1 MSCWTSNLPDIFRQL
16 LLCFHEKTS
25 FSSISQKPYHKEI
38 KIFIKQRRDVKFFY
52 ILLFFL
58 YTLKREFKSGGR
70 SIVKKIS
77 YYHPD
82 SPYALMKFQN
92 DLLHYLKIKH
102 KKNQPLVI
110 VCIGTDR
117 ATGDCLGPLV
127 GQALLPSPQYS
138 VFGTLKEPIHAKNLN
153 QTFKEIYSVCQNPF
167 IIAVDSCLGYAQ
179 HVGCITLSPLPL
191 LPGRGVSKQLP
202 PIGQLSITGI
212 VNVFSDSVSNES
224 VIQNTRLHTVIKLA
238 DFITNGIKSA
248 NIPSIYQVSCPHP

>member
-38 KIFIKQRRDVKFFY
+38 KIFIKQRRDVKIFLHTSFLFVY
-52 ILLFFL
+52 TKENLNQEDDLLL
-58 YTLKREFKSGGR
+58 
-70 SIVKKIS
+70 KKIS

>member
-1 MSCWTSNLPDIFRQL
+1 ML
-16 LLCFHEKTS
+16 
-25 FSSISQKPYHKEI
+25 
-38 KIFIKQRRDVKFFY
+38 
-52 ILLFFL
+52 
-58 YTLKREFKSGGR
+58 
-70 SIVKKIS
+70 KKIS

-127 GQALLPSPQYS
+127 GQALLPSSQYS

-167 IIAVDSCLGYAQ
+167 IIAVDSCLG
-179 HVGCITLSPLPL
+179 
-191 LPGRGVSKQLP
+191 
-202 PIGQLSITGI
+202 
-212 VNVFSDSVSNES
+212 
-224 VIQNTRLHTVIKLA
+224 
-238 DFITNGIKSA
+238 
-248 NIPSIYQVSCPHP
+248 

>member
-1 MSCWTSNLPDIFRQL
+1 ML
-16 LLCFHEKTS
+16 
-25 FSSISQKPYHKEI
+25 
-38 KIFIKQRRDVKFFY
+38 
-52 ILLFFL
+52 
-58 YTLKREFKSGGR
+58 
-70 SIVKKIS
+70 KKIS

-191 LPGRGVSKQLP
+191 LLAEAFQNSSHR
-202 PIGQLSITGI
+202 
-212 VNVFSDSVSNES
+212 SDN
-224 VIQNTRLHTVIKLA
+224 
-238 DFITNGIKSA
+238 
-248 NIPSIYQVSCPHP
+248 YQSLEL

>member
-1 MSCWTSNLPDIFRQL
+1 ML
-16 LLCFHEKTS
+16 
-25 FSSISQKPYHKEI
+25 
-38 KIFIKQRRDVKFFY
+38 
-52 ILLFFL
+52 
-58 YTLKREFKSGGR
+58 
-70 SIVKKIS
+70 KKIS

-127 GQALLPSPQYS
+127 GQALLPSPQ
-138 VFGTLKEPIHAKNLN
+138 
-153 QTFKEIYSVCQNPF
+153 TFKEIYSVCQNPF

-179 HVGCITLSPLPL
+179 HVGYITLSPLPL

-248 NIPSIYQVSCPHP
+248 NIPSIYQASCPHP

>member
-1 MSCWTSNLPDIFRQL
+1 MPVSYTHLSPEINICIHCYSTNSAQTSKTYTDNCTKPWNLFQEKRIYPQYLVPVSYTHLDVYKRQ
-16 LLCFHEKTS
+16 
-25 FSSISQKPYHKEI
+25 
-38 KIFIKQRRDVKFFY
+38 
-52 ILLFFL
+52 
-58 YTLKREFKSGGR
+58 
-70 SIVKKIS
+70 
-77 YYHPD
+77 
-82 SPYALMKFQN
+82 
-92 DLLHYLKIKH
+92 
-102 KKNQPLVI
+102 
-110 VCIGTDR
+110 
-117 ATGDCLGPLV
+117 
-127 GQALLPSPQYS
+127 SPQYS

-238 DFITNGIKSA
+238 DFITNAIKSA

>member
-1 MSCWTSNLPDIFRQL
+1 ML
-16 LLCFHEKTS
+16 
-25 FSSISQKPYHKEI
+25 
-38 KIFIKQRRDVKFFY
+38 
-52 ILLFFL
+52 
-58 YTLKREFKSGGR
+58 
-70 SIVKKIS
+70 KKIS

-102 KKNQPLVI
+102 KNNQPLVI

-138 VFGTLKEPIHAKNLN
+138 VFGTLEEPIHAKNLN
-153 QTFKEIYSVCQNPF
+153 KLLKKF
-167 IIAVDSCLGYAQ
+167 ILSAKSFHHRCRSCLGYAQ

-224 VIQNTRLHTVIKLA
+224 VIQNTRLHTVI
-238 DFITNGIKSA
+238 N
-248 NIPSIYQVSCPHP
+248 

>member
-1 MSCWTSNLPDIFRQL
+1 M
-16 LLCFHEKTS
+16 
-25 FSSISQKPYHKEI
+25 
-38 KIFIKQRRDVKFFY
+38 
-52 ILLFFL
+52 

-179 HVGCITLSPLPL
+179 HVGYITLSPLPL

-248 NIPSIYQVSCPHP
+248 NIPSIYQASCPHP

>member
-1 MSCWTSNLPDIFRQL
+1 ML
-16 LLCFHEKTS
+16 
-25 FSSISQKPYHKEI
+25 
-38 KIFIKQRRDVKFFY
+38 
-52 ILLFFL
+52 
-58 YTLKREFKSGGR
+58 
-70 SIVKKIS
+70 KKIS

-127 GQALLPSPQYS
+127 GQALLPSSQYS

-167 IIAVDSCLGYAQ
+167 IIAPTASWPRRFKTAPTDRTIINHWNCKCL
-179 HVGCITLSPLPL
+179 
-191 LPGRGVSKQLP
+191 
-202 PIGQLSITGI
+202 
-212 VNVFSDSVSNES
+212 F
-224 VIQNTRLHTVIKLA
+224 
-238 DFITNGIKSA
+238 
-248 NIPSIYQVSCPHP
+248 

>member
-1 MSCWTSNLPDIFRQL
+1 ML
-16 LLCFHEKTS
+16 
-25 FSSISQKPYHKEI
+25 
-38 KIFIKQRRDVKFFY
+38 
-52 ILLFFL
+52 
-58 YTLKREFKSGGR
+58 
-70 SIVKKIS
+70 KKIS

-167 IIAVDSCLGYAQ
+167 IIAVDS
-179 HVGCITLSPLPL
+179 LSL
-191 LPGRGVSKQLP
+191 
-202 PIGQLSITGI
+202 IHISITHSFNEWLLLSQRPSCLRI
-212 VNVFSDSVSNES
+212 PTSFS
-224 VIQNTRLHTVIKLA
+224 T
-238 DFITNGIKSA
+238 
-248 NIPSIYQVSCPHP
+248 

>member
-1 MSCWTSNLPDIFRQL
+1 ML
-16 LLCFHEKTS
+16 
-25 FSSISQKPYHKEI
+25 
-38 KIFIKQRRDVKFFY
+38 
-52 ILLFFL
+52 
-58 YTLKREFKSGGR
+58 
-70 SIVKKIS
+70 KKIS

-153 QTFKEIYSVCQNPF
+153 QTFKEIYSVCQILSSSLSIPVSVMHSMLD
-167 IIAVDSCLGYAQ
+167 IL
-179 HVGCITLSPLPL
+179 HSPLSHCFL
-191 LPGRGVSKQLP
+191 AEAFQNNSHQ
-202 PIGQLSITGI
+202 
-212 VNVFSDSVSNES
+212 SDN
-224 VIQNTRLHTVIKLA
+224 
-238 DFITNGIKSA
+238 
-248 NIPSIYQVSCPHP
+248 YQSLEL

>member
-1 MSCWTSNLPDIFRQL
+1 ML
-16 LLCFHEKTS
+16 
-25 FSSISQKPYHKEI
+25 
-38 KIFIKQRRDVKFFY
+38 
-52 ILLFFL
+52 
-58 YTLKREFKSGGR
+58 
-70 SIVKKIS
+70 KKIS

-102 KKNQPLVI
+102 KNKSSLVI

-167 IIAVDSCLGYAQ
+167 IIAVDSLSRLCTACWMYYTLPSPTTSWPRRFKTTPTDRTIINHWNCKCL
-179 HVGCITLSPLPL
+179 
-191 LPGRGVSKQLP
+191 
-202 PIGQLSITGI
+202 
-212 VNVFSDSVSNES
+212 F
-224 VIQNTRLHTVIKLA
+224 
-238 DFITNGIKSA
+238 
-248 NIPSIYQVSCPHP
+248 

>member
-1 MSCWTSNLPDIFRQL
+1 MLWP
-16 LLCFHEKTS
+16 S
-25 FSSISQKPYHKEI
+25 F
-38 KIFIKQRRDVKFFY
+38 
-52 ILLFFL
+52 LFFL
-58 YTLKREFKSGGR
+58 FFLIFISFHVYGLINNNIGNNS
-70 SIVKKIS
+70 SLPANISKI
-77 YYHPD
+77 
-82 SPYALMKFQN
+82 
-92 DLLHYLKIKH
+92 
-102 KKNQPLVI
+102 
-110 VCIGTDR
+110 
-117 ATGDCLGPLV
+117 
-127 GQALLPSPQYS
+127 
-138 VFGTLKEPIHAKNLN
+138 
-153 QTFKEIYSVCQNPF
+153 QNPF

>member
-1 MSCWTSNLPDIFRQL
+1 ML
-16 LLCFHEKTS
+16 
-25 FSSISQKPYHKEI
+25 
-38 KIFIKQRRDVKFFY
+38 
-52 ILLFFL
+52 
-58 YTLKREFKSGGR
+58 
-70 SIVKKIS
+70 KKIS

-167 IIAVDSCLGYAQ
+167 IIAIDSCLGYAQ
-179 HVGCITLSPLPL
+179 PVGCITLSPLPL

>member
-1 MSCWTSNLPDIFRQL
+1 ML
-16 LLCFHEKTS
+16 
-25 FSSISQKPYHKEI
+25 
-38 KIFIKQRRDVKFFY
+38 
-52 ILLFFL
+52 
-58 YTLKREFKSGGR
+58 
-70 SIVKKIS
+70 KKIS

-153 QTFKEIYSVCQNPF
+153 QTFKEIPVSVMRSMLD
-167 IIAVDSCLGYAQ
+167 VL
-179 HVGCITLSPLPL
+179 HSPLSHCFL
-191 LPGRGVSKQLP
+191 AEAFQNSSHR
-202 PIGQLSITGI
+202 
-212 VNVFSDSVSNES
+212 SDN
-224 VIQNTRLHTVIKLA
+224 
-238 DFITNGIKSA
+238 
-248 NIPSIYQVSCPHP
+248 YQSLEL

>member
-1 MSCWTSNLPDIFRQL
+1 ML
-16 LLCFHEKTS
+16 
-25 FSSISQKPYHKEI
+25 
-38 KIFIKQRRDVKFFY
+38 
-52 ILLFFL
+52 
-58 YTLKREFKSGGR
+58 
-70 SIVKKIS
+70 KKIS

-127 GQALLPSPQYS
+127 GQALLPSSQYS

-167 IIAVDSCLGYAQ
+167 IIAVDSCLGYAH

>member
-1 MSCWTSNLPDIFRQL
+1 
-16 LLCFHEKTS
+16 
-25 FSSISQKPYHKEI
+25 
-38 KIFIKQRRDVKFFY
+38 
-52 ILLFFL
+52 
-58 YTLKREFKSGGR
+58 
-70 SIVKKIS
+70 
-77 YYHPD
+77 
-82 SPYALMKFQN
+82 MKFQN

-153 QTFKEIYSVCQNPF
+153 QTFKEIYSV
-167 IIAVDSCLGYAQ
+167 
-179 HVGCITLSPLPL
+179 
-191 LPGRGVSKQLP
+191 SKQLP

>member
-1 MSCWTSNLPDIFRQL
+1 ML
-16 LLCFHEKTS
+16 
-25 FSSISQKPYHKEI
+25 
-38 KIFIKQRRDVKFFY
+38 
-52 ILLFFL
+52 
-58 YTLKREFKSGGR
+58 
-70 SIVKKIS
+70 KKIS

-167 IIAVDSCLGYAQ
+167 IIAIDSCLGYAQ
-179 HVGCITLSPLPL
+179 HVGCI
-191 LPGRGVSKQLP
+191 
-202 PIGQLSITGI
+202 
-212 VNVFSDSVSNES
+212 NVW
-224 VIQNTRLHTVIKLA
+224 
-238 DFITNGIKSA
+238 
-248 NIPSIYQVSCPHP
+248 

>member
-1 MSCWTSNLPDIFRQL
+1 ML
-16 LLCFHEKTS
+16 
-25 FSSISQKPYHKEI
+25 
-38 KIFIKQRRDVKFFY
+38 
-52 ILLFFL
+52 
-58 YTLKREFKSGGR
+58 
-70 SIVKKIS
+70 KKIS

-102 KKNQPLVI
+102 KKKSAPRHCLYRYR
-110 VCIGTDR
+110 R

-179 HVGCITLSPLPL
+179 HVGCITLSPLHCFL
-191 LPGRGVSKQLP
+191 AEAFQNNSHR
-202 PIGQLSITGI
+202 
-212 VNVFSDSVSNES
+212 SDN
-224 VIQNTRLHTVIKLA
+224 
-238 DFITNGIKSA
+238 
-248 NIPSIYQVSCPHP
+248 YQSLEL